1 MVVMLDGSGTELG
14 SQVAPA
20 LFGYLLGACCAV
32 TSFIVGR
39 HVHDWLKDSR
49 SPVTELGMSGSDIGT
64 LGHAIQEASIHSSA
78 SNVSCAT
85 YCFRRQPV
93 VILGIDVA
101 PFLLFVGL
109 AVAFGVADGVLGI
122 PFYRRMWMIIL
133 VSPLGALL
141 RWRLSRWN
149 NLKLGWKH
157 LAWIPWGTFLANV
170 AAAVISILAEATEA
184 RFNPKDQVNY
194 IWWSSALIAIES
206 GFAGSLST
214 VSTLVKE
221 LFDLASK
228 NPSRAYVYFLFTVL
242 CSMLLSLAVYM
253 PMMRIRG

>member
-1 MVVMLDGSGTELG
+1 MMDGSGTELG

-20 LFGYLLGACCAV
+20 FFGYLLGICCSV

-49 SPVTELGMSGSDIGT
+49 SPVTELGTSG
-64 LGHAIQEASIHSSA
+64 HVIQEASIHSTA
-78 SNVSCAT
+78 SNASRAA
-85 YCFRRQPV
+85 YCFWRQAV

-101 PFLLFVGL
+101 PFLIFVGL

-133 VSPLGALL
+133 ISPFGALL
-141 RWRLSRWN
+141 RWRMSRWN
-149 NLKLGWKH
+149 NLKPGGKR

-170 AAAVISILAEATEA
+170 IAAIISVMAEALEA
-184 RFNPKDQVNY
+184 RHNPKDHVNY
-194 IWWSSALIAIES
+194 IWYSSALIAVEA

-221 LFDLASK
+221 MFVLASK
-228 NPSRAYVYFLFTVL
+228 NPSRAYIYFLFTVL
-242 CSMLLSLAVYM
+242 CSMLLSLAVYI
-253 PMMRIRG
+253 PMMRI

>member
-1 MVVMLDGSGTELG
+1 MLDGSKTELG

-39 HVHDWLKDSR
+39 HAHDWLKDSR
-49 SPVTELGMSGSDIGT
+49 SPVTQPGT
-64 LGHAIQEASIHSSA
+64 SVHVIQEAASMDSTA
-78 SNVSCAT
+78 SNVSRST
-85 YCFRRQPV
+85 YCFLRQAA
-93 VILGIDVA
+93 VILGIDA
-101 PFLLFVGL
+101 PFLLLVGL

-133 VSPLGALL
+133 VSPFGALL
-141 RWRLSRWN
+141 RWRMSRWN

-170 AAAVISILAEATEA
+170 AAAVISIMAEATEA
-184 RFNPKDQVNY
+184 RFNPKDHVNY
-194 IWWSSALIAIES
+194 IWWSSALIAIEA

-221 LFDLASK
+221 MFDLAAK
-228 NPSRAYVYFLFTVL
+228 NPSRAYVYFFFTVL

>member
-20 LFGYLLGACCAV
+20 LFGYLFGACCAV

-49 SPVTELGMSGSDIGT
+49 SPVTIPGT
-64 LGHAIQEASIHSSA
+64 SVQVIQEAASMDSIA
-78 SNVSCAT
+78 SNVSLAT
-85 YCFRRQPV
+85 YCFWRQAV

-133 VSPLGALL
+133 VSPFGALL
-141 RWRLSRWN
+141 RWRMSRWN
-149 NLKLGWKH
+149 NLKLGWKQ

-170 AAAVISILAEATEA
+170 AAAVISVLAEATEA
-184 RFNPKDQVNY
+184 RYNPKDHVNY
-194 IWWSSALIAIES
+194 IWWSSALIAIEA

-221 LFDLASK
+221 MFDLASK

-253 PMMRIRG
+253 PMMRI

>member
-32 TSFIVGR
+32 TSFIFGR
-39 HVHDWLKDSR
+39 HVHDWLRASR
-49 SPVTELGMSGSDIGT
+49 SPVIIPGMSG
-64 LGHAIQEASIHSSA
+64 LAIQEEASLHSSA
-78 SNVSCAT
+78 SDLSRRAT
-85 YCFRRQPV
+85 CYFWRKAV

-101 PFLLFVGL
+101 PFLLFAGL

-141 RWRLSRWN
+141 RWRMSRWN
-149 NLKLGWKH
+149 NLRLGGKH

-170 AAAVISILAEATEA
+170 AAAVISIAAEATEA
-184 RFNPKDQVNY
+184 RYNPKDHVNY
-194 IWWSSALIAIES
+194 IWWSSALIAIEA

-221 LFDLASK
+221 IFDLAAK

-242 CSMLLSLAVYM
+242 CSMLLSLAIYI
-253 PMMRIRG
+253 PMMRIGL